1 MSKTYSKKQKWIDHN
16 ISHGFGR
23 PVDGNAYYHQNAI
36 SIARVEEKLCRH
48 PNKTSKKSG
57 LRKEL
62 YSALG
67 PCSPEAHYRNS
78 CGEIHDRS
86 SRRHLIKRG
95 AMRTRRAIIKN
106 EARKLINEMMNQ

>member
-23 PVDGNAYYHQNAI
+23 PVDGNAYYRQNAI
-36 SIARVEEKLCRH
+36 SIACVEEKLCRH
-48 PNKTSKKSG
+48 PNKASKKSG

-67 PCSPEAHYRNS
+67 PCSPEAHCRNS
-78 CGEIHDRS
+78 CGEIYDRS
-86 SRRHLIKRG
+86 SRHHLIKRG